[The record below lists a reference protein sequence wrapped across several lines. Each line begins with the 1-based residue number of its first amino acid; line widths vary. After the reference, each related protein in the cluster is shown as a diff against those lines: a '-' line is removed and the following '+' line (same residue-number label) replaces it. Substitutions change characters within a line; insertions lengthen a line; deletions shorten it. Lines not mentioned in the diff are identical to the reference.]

1 MNIICTICHDT
12 LTCSDDVLAIY
23 CGHMFHSNCLTTW
36 LRRSRTCPQ
45 CREKV
50 TTQKIHKLYFTNGIE
65 QNNSNITNL
74 PLQEQVNNMK
84 FQILLKQ
91 KDIRS
96 FISKNNTLDKQ
107 NAGLRREIR
116 KMESDI
122 NQQKSLVYSLKKEI
136 AHLKQTWN
144 STSKEHEVL
153 KRKYSATEKKLQ
165 EYKKYTLAAKKHDQI
180 RERNIIQTNQPNA
193 TTQTQRAT
201 NIQQTQ
207 ELIHNKDENLCSRVK
222 MTEAHEFINEPEHR
236 HLEKSDSKER
246 SIVKSSNTSRK
257 GQTDRKKK
265 SGNENNSTGT
275 NIETVTFPSMI
286 QEEGNTLHAALINKC
301 PTLKKKAKIL

>member
-1 MNIICTICHDT
+1 M
-12 LTCSDDVLAIY
+12 
-23 CGHMFHSNCLTTW
+23 
-36 LRRSRTCPQ
+36 
-45 CREKV
+45 
-50 TTQKIHKLYFTNGIE
+50 
-65 QNNSNITNL
+65 
-74 PLQEQVNNMK
+74 QEQVNNMK

-165 EYKKYTLAAKKHDQI
+165 EYKKYV
-180 RERNIIQTNQPNA
+180 QTCGIF
-193 TTQTQRAT
+193 T
-201 NIQQTQ
+201 NNFT
-207 ELIHNKDENLCSRVK
+207 
-222 MTEAHEFINEPEHR
+222 
-236 HLEKSDSKER
+236 
-246 SIVKSSNTSRK
+246 
-257 GQTDRKKK
+257 
-265 SGNENNSTGT
+265 
-275 NIETVTFPSMI
+275 
-286 QEEGNTLHAALINKC
+286 
-301 PTLKKKAKIL
+301 